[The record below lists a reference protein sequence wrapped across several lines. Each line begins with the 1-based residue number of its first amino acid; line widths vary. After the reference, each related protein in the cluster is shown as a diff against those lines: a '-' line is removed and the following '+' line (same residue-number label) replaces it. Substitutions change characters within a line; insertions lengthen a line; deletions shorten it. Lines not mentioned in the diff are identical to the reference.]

1 MRPSLGGKQ
10 LGILGLGAVGL
21 EIAKRLGDKGLF
33 ATLYAGIR
41 TDMLDAPFMRDFLLT
56 AKDTSFATL
65 EGVSA
70 ARG

>member
-1 MRPSLGGKQ
+1 M
-10 LGILGLGAVGL
+10 
-21 EIAKRLGDKGLF
+21 F

-41 TDMLDAPFMRDFLLT
+41 ADMLDSPFMRDFLLT

-70 ARG
+70 APKGR